1 MTWEHEVVVLE
12 KNVGDLQ
19 KQLNEAYKRIAELSA
34 QNINKDLALK
44 SVRNI
49 VEEELKYK
57 KPMYDQVPLKSIKE
71 IVEQE
76 LVGP

>member
-34 QNINKDLALK
+34 QNQNKVVVLR
-44 SVRNI
+44 SVRSI
-49 VEEELKYK
+49 VEEELKYE

-71 IVEQE
+71 IVE
-76 LVGP
+76 

>member
-1 MTWEHEVVVLE
+1 MTWEHEGVVLE

-34 QNINKDLALK
+34 QNRNKNVVLK
-44 SVRNI
+44 SVR
-49 VEEELKYK
+49 
-57 KPMYDQVPLKSIKE
+57 E

-76 LVGP
+76 IVGP

>member
-12 KNVGDLQ
+12 KNVRDLQ

-34 QNINKDLALK
+34 QNQNKVVVLR
-44 SVRNI
+44 SVRN
-49 VEEELKYK
+49 
-57 KPMYDQVPLKSIKE
+57 

>member
-57 KPMYDQVPLKSIKE
+57 NPMYDQDPLKSIKE
-71 IVEQE
+71 LVEQE